1 MSEIKEQM
9 KQLREEMNERLQ
21 EFIVRQ
27 QAAQY
32 FVEVY
37 MSDVFA
43 SQFETDEEIDQ
54 AVHDYILQMFGEYLV
69 FTPDVAELFEQYAQA
84 GLMMYDDYEGNY
96 IQLATVKAD
105 ALMQTLEQL
114 PTVALDERSSQVV
127 ATFER
132 FASQQT
138 VIDVEDL
145 TDEALAHK
153 NAYLYLALLYL
164 QATTES
170 TLQQMIYLQQY
181 LQHVEVVYLT
191 PAAQAKLLEQL
202 QMKGY
207 LSGEENELHLTAKTA
222 ELFQK
227 LEMAVENEKPLGFE
241 QQLEQF

>member
-207 LSGEENELHLTAKTA
+207 LSGEANELHLTTKTA

>member
-1 MSEIKEQM
+1 MSEVKEQM

-21 EFIVRQ
+21 AFIVRQ

-43 SQFETDEEIDQ
+43 AEFETDEAIDQ
-54 AVHDYILQMFGEYLV
+54 AVHDYILQLFGEYLV
-69 FTPDVAELFEQYAQA
+69 FTPNVAELFEQYAQA

-105 ALMQTLEQL
+105 SLMAALEQL
-114 PTVALDERSSQVV
+114 PSVELDERASQAV

-132 FASQQT
+132 FATQQT

-145 TDEALAHK
+145 NNESVAHK

-181 LQHVEVVYLT
+181 LQYVEVVYLT
-191 PAAQAKLLEQL
+191 PAAQKKLLEL
-202 QMKGY
+202 LHTKGY
-207 LSGEENELHLTAKTA
+207 LSGDGEDIHLTAKTA
-222 ELFQK
+222 ELFQAI
-227 LEMAVENEKPLGFE
+227 EVAAENEKPLNFE
-241 QQLEQF
+241 QQLQQF